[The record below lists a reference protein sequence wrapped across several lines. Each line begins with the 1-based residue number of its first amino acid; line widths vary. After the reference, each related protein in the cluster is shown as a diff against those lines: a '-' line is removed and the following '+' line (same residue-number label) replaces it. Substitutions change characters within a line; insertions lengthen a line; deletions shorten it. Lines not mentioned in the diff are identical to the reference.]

1 MSKRVV
7 IIGGVAGGASAAAR
21 LRRLDENMEILMFE
35 RGEYISFANC
45 GLPYYIGGTIEDRE
59 KLLVQTEEGMES
71 RFNIDIRVKSEVTRI
86 LRDTKEVE
94 VVSDGRTYKERYDYL
109 ILSPGAAP
117 FVPPIDGV
125 NRDGIYVLR
134 NMADVDKIKKHVVER
149 KPKSAIVIGGGFV
162 GVEMAENLRETGA
175 EVTLVEAADQIMAP
189 MDIEMARIL
198 EKHLVDNGVRVITG
212 DGATKFEGNDKI
224 KLSLKSGNSVEGDI
238 VILAIG
244 VRAETKLAKE
254 AGLEIGQ
261 RGGIKV
267 DEYLRT
273 SDESIYAVGDAIE
286 VKDYVNGSD
295 TLIPLAGPANKQ
307 GRIAAD
313 NICGRNVKFNG
324 SQGTS
329 IIKVFDLTGAAT
341 GNNEKTLKRMGVSY
355 VKSYTHSGSHA
366 GYYPGSFVMTMKI
379 LFSPEDGKLLG
390 AQIIGRD
397 GADKRIDVLATA
409 IRHGL
414 TVYDLE
420 ELELAYAPPYS
431 SAKDP
436 VNMAGFTASN
446 ILRNDMKVIHWD
458 ELDGLNRDEFFLLD
472 VRTDIEYDGGHIDG
486 AVNIPVDSLRSRL
499 NEIPKDKKILVYCK
513 VGLRGYIAYRILL
526 QNGFEP
532 FNLSGGYDIYQA
544 ANYKY
549 GEGIELN
556 DEMTRIEEK
565 DNKNSDNCIKPNV
578 KTIKVDACGLQCPGP
593 IMKVYKEI
601 ENVREGEVL
610 EVHVTDPAFAND
622 IKAWCQ
628 RTGNILI
635 GIEKTCCD
643 FVAYIK
649 KKGGS
654 MNASNACCPTNS
666 ASLSAELP
674 QGKTMVVFSGDL
686 DKAIASF
693 IIANGAAAMGRP
705 VTMFFTFWG
714 LNILRKDEAPR
725 VEKNFIEKMFGKMMP
740 RGSRKLSLSKMNM
753 GGMGAKMIRG
763 IMKNKNISSLE
774 ELIKSAQE
782 NGVKMI
788 ACSMSMDVMGI
799 KKEELIDGIEIG
811 GVAAFLGSAE
821 ESNMSLFI

>member
-1 MSKRVV
+1 MKKRVI

-21 LRRLDENMEILMFE
+21 LRRLDENIEIIMFE

-45 GLPYYIGGTIEDRE
+45 GLPYYIGGTIGERE
-59 KLLVQTEEGMES
+59 KLLVQTEEAMEA
-71 RFNIDIRVKSEVTRI
+71 RFNIDIRVKSEVTKV
-86 LRDTKEVE
+86 LRDIKEVE
-94 VVSDGRTYKERYDYL
+94 VISEGKTYREKYDYI

-117 FVPPIDGV
+117 FVPPIEGV

-134 NMADVDKIKKHVVER
+134 NMADVDRIKKHVSEK

-175 EVTLVEAADQIMAP
+175 NVTLVEAADQIMAP
-189 MDIEMARIL
+189 MDMEMARIL
-198 EKHLVDNGVRVITG
+198 EKHLIDNGVRVITG
-212 DGATKFEGNDKI
+212 DAADKFEGTERI

-244 VRAETKLAKE
+244 VRAETRLAKE

-273 SDESIYAVGDAIE
+273 SDEAIYAVGDAIE
-286 VKDYVNGSD
+286 VKDFVNGGD

-341 GNNEKTLKRMGVSY
+341 GNNEKILKRMGITY
-355 VKSYTHSGSHA
+355 LKSYTHSGSHA
-366 GYYPGSFVMTMKI
+366 GYYPGAFVMTMKI
-379 LFSPEDGKLLG
+379 LFSPVDGKLLG

-397 GADKRIDVLATA
+397 GVDKRIDVLATA

-446 ILRNDMKVIHWD
+446 ILRKDMKVIHFD
-458 ELDGLNRDEFFLLD
+458 ELERISRDEFYLLD
-472 VRTDIEYDGGHIDG
+472 VRTDVEYDGGHIDG
-486 AVNIPVDSLRSRL
+486 AVNIAVDKLRDQL
-499 NEIPKDKKILVYCK
+499 NEIPRDKKILVYCK
-513 VGLRGYIAYRILL
+513 VGLRGYIASRILE
-526 QNGFEP
+526 QNGFDVY
-532 FNLSGGYDIYQA
+532 NLSGGYDIYLA
-544 ANYKY
+544 ANNKY
-549 GEGIELN
+549 GEGIKLN
-556 DEMTRIEEK
+556 DEMTRIE
-565 DNKNSDNCIKPNV
+565 DNRDNDKVIKPNV
-578 KTIKVDACGLQCPGP
+578 NTIKIDACGLQCPGP

-601 ENVREGEVL
+601 ENIKEGEVL
-610 EVHVTDPAFAND
+610 EVHVTDPAFQSD

-628 RTGNILI
+628 RTGHILI
-635 GIEKTCCD
+635 GVEKTCCD

-649 KKGGS
+649 KNGLNTIVKD
-654 MNASNACCPTNS
+654 ACCPTDAAIS
-666 ASLSAELP
+666 TIEPP

-714 LNILRKDEAPR
+714 LNILRKDESLK
-725 VEKNFIEKMFGKMMP
+725 VNKNFIEKMFAKMMP
-740 RGSRKLSLSKMNM
+740 RGSKKLTLSKMNM

-763 IMKNKNISSLE
+763 IMQKKNISSLE
-774 ELIKSAQE
+774 DLIQSAQE

-799 KKEELIDGIEIG
+799 KQEELIDGIEIG